1 MSYRKEALATEMSKI
16 DLEAFFKTTDFRV
29 RGGNRYT
36 VHLDLENGYH
46 VSVMLEGTKRRQ
58 FEMMFRRNDG
68 DHRENLSPQ
77 ERARFGYDPDDGL
90 VRYIPNNGL
99 AVLAAHLEQFKQ

>member
-1 MSYRKEALATEMSKI
+1 MNKI
-16 DLEAFFKTTDFRV
+16 DLEAFFRTTHFRV
-29 RGGNRYT
+29 RGGNIYT

-68 DHRENLSPQ
+68 EDLSPR
-77 ERARFGYDPDDGL
+77 ERARFGYDHDDENVRYLPDDGGF
-90 VRYIPNNGL
+90 PAL
-99 AVLAAHLEQFKQ
+99 AGHLEPYKK